1 MSGTARSRELVL
13 IHKRKKLR
21 HPDKSECIL
30 QPLLLNFA
38 HFWNKIKI
46 TEIITKE
53 ARSLHAQHAFFPAD
67 LSVYQIIFILISVVS
82 LARVVEHLT
91 TMQEVEGFSLENG

>member
-1 MSGTARSRELVL
+1 MN
-13 IHKRKKLR
+13 KWK
-21 HPDKSECIL
+21 DK
-30 QPLLLNFA
+30 
-38 HFWNKIKI
+38 
-46 TEIITKE
+46 TKE
-53 ARSLHAQHAFFPAD
+53 ARSLHAQHALFPAD